1 MLKIVLTYE
10 RTILHALLVYDIA
23 PERELPDNIGT
34 PLAELCGTDGVD
46 SIAHGDDGI
55 EVIEQRVAPNL
66 SCTFLLTTE
75 IFSVVAS
82 LFNSFVSYIFFR
94 CKPMLSAEQSKS
106 TAMAFCVAHTVS
118 SLYSTCMPCS
128 LPSATKVR
136 NSAVLFR
143 ISNFF
148 AIIIYIPLRSYY

>member
-66 SCTFLLTTE
+66 SRTFLLNYRDFLGSCLLVQF
-75 IFSVVAS
+75 I
-82 LFNSFVSYIFFR
+82 R
-94 CKPMLSAEQSKS
+94 
-106 TAMAFCVAHTVS
+106 
-118 SLYSTCMPCS
+118 
-128 LPSATKVR
+128 
-136 NSAVLFR
+136 
-143 ISNFF
+143 
-148 AIIIYIPLRSYY
+148 IIYVLQMQTDVISGTIKKHGHGLLRSPHCFIFI

>member
-55 EVIEQRVAPNL
+55 EVIVIDAAPH
-66 SCTFLLTTE
+66 
-75 IFSVVAS
+75 I
-82 LFNSFVSYIFFR
+82 
-94 CKPMLSAEQSKS
+94 
-106 TAMAFCVAHTVS
+106 TAA
-118 SLYSTCMPCS
+118 
-128 LPSATKVR
+128 LPA
-136 NSAVLFR
+136 NH
-143 ISNFF
+143 
-148 AIIIYIPLRSYY
+148 